1 MGSMR
6 KVAQGPPGRTGSVRP
21 NGGWPWHR
29 SCGMLDR
36 TRRSDTAMPP
46 LDLAVRLAI
55 AALGGAVVGLEREWS
70 GHASGPTARFAG
82 IRTFTLLGL
91 TGGLAGLLHA
101 LDAPIAGSVLLAA
114 AGALVVAA
122 YVAASIY
129 DVDGT
134 TEVAAF
140 VVLSAGALAGLGQL
154 AVASGLAALTG
165 LLLVEKSRLHALVAR
180 VDGADLRA
188 GIRFA
193 AMALVVLPLVP
204 TGPYGPEPGLRPR
217 ELWMLVLFFSGLG
230 FLGHVARRA
239 VGPSRG
245 LAVAG
250 ALGGVISS
258 TNVTL
263 TFARASR
270 EAPADARPL
279 ASGILAANLVLVPR
293 VLVATAVLHPG
304 LAAALAPRL
313 LPAAALLAAVLLVS
327 LRGHRDHDDGP
338 SASSQPLR
346 VGAALQMAVLFQ
358 LVLYAVH
365 AAQAWFGDAGLLAT
379 AAALGLTDVDALT
392 VTMARGV
399 APTSGVTLAAQAI
412 AVGITANTL
421 LKAGL
426 AIALGRGACR
436 AVAGTTLAATAAA
449 LAVTLWLA

>member
-1 MGSMR
+1 MSAR
-6 KVAQGPPGRTGSVRP
+6 
-21 NGGWPWHR
+21 
-29 SCGMLDR
+29 
-36 TRRSDTAMPP
+36 AMPP
-46 LDLAVRLAI
+46 LDLTLRLAI

-70 GHASGPTARFAG
+70 GHAAGPTARFAG

-140 VVLSAGALAGLGQL
+140 VVLASGAMAGLGQL

-180 VDGADLRA
+180 VDGAELRA

-204 TGPYGPEPGLRPR
+204 AGPFGPAPGVRPR
-217 ELWMLVLFFSGLG
+217 ELWALVLFFSGLG

-239 VGPSRG
+239 VGPAHG
-245 LAVAG
+245 LPVAG

-270 EAPADARPL
+270 ETPADARPL
-279 ASGILAANLVLVPR
+279 ASGIVAANLVLVPR
-293 VLVATAVLHPG
+293 VLAATTVLHAG
-304 LAAALAPRL
+304 LAAALLPRL
-313 LPAAALLAAVLLVS
+313 LPAAALLAVVLLVS
-327 LRGHRDHDDGP
+327 LRAGGGRDDAPPD
-338 SASSQPLR
+338 ASQPLR
-346 VGAALQMAVLFQ
+346 VGPALQMAALFQ
-358 LVLYAVH
+358 VVLYAVSV
-365 AAQAWFGDAGLLAT
+365 AQTWFGDAGLLTT

-399 APTSGVTLAAQAI
+399 APTSGVALAADAI
-412 AVGITANTL
+412 AVGITANSL

-426 AIALGRGACR
+426 ALALGRGACR
-436 AVAGTTLAATAAA
+436 TVAGPALLAAAGAI
-449 LAVTLWLA
+449 LATLWLL